1 MQTKSGMSDSILN
14 GFGNGSTASADRK
27 AENVISGASSEFH
40 NFIADIENLIKE
52 TTTLTGE
59 ELSRA
64 KEKLTTR
71 LAEAK
76 ESAQDVGGA
85 IAQRGRRAATV
96 TNEYVHE
103 QPWKVI
109 GASALI
115 GLLVGF
121 ALTRR

>member
-1 MQTKSGMSDSILN
+1 MQTKTAMSDKVL
-14 GFGNGSTASADRK
+14 
-27 AENVISGASSEFH
+27 SGASSEFH
-40 NFIADIENLIKE
+40 NFLADIEDLIKE

-59 ELSRA
+59 DLTRA
-64 KEKLTTR
+64 KEKLSNR

-76 ESAQDVGGA
+76 ESVQEVGSA
-85 IAQRGRRAATV
+85 LAQRGRHAASV
-96 TNEYVHE
+96 TNDYVHE

-109 GASALI
+109 GASAAI

>member
-1 MQTKSGMSDSILN
+1 MHSKSAISNTALSD
-14 GFGNGSTASADRK
+14 
-27 AENVISGASSEFH
+27 ASSDFQ
-40 NFIADIENLIKE
+40 NFVSDMEDLIKE
-52 TTTLTGE
+52 TSTSTGE

-64 KEKLTTR
+64 KDRLSKR

-76 ESAQDVGGA
+76 ESVKDVGA
-85 IAQRGRRAATV
+85 DIAQRSRNAATV

-109 GASALI
+109 GASAAI
-115 GLLVGF
+115 GLLIGF

>member
-1 MQTKSGMSDSILN
+1 MSHNKSHLSGASAYGD
-14 GFGNGSTASADRK
+14 GSTADTANKLATGVS
-27 AENVISGASSEFH
+27 EEFH

-59 ELSRA
+59 DLSRA

-76 ESAQDVGGA
+76 ESVQDVGGA

>member
-1 MQTKSGMSDSILN
+1 MQIKSAMSNN
-14 GFGNGSTASADRK
+14 GLSGL
-27 AENVISGASSEFH
+27 SGASNDFQHFLS
-40 NFIADIENLIKE
+40 DIEDLIKE
-52 TTTLTGE
+52 TTTSTGE
-59 ELSRA
+59 DLSRA
-64 KEKLTTR
+64 KDKLNKR

-76 ESAQDVGGA
+76 ESAQEVGA
-85 IAQRGRRAATV
+85 DIVQRGRQAATA

-109 GASALI
+109 GASAAI

>member
-1 MQTKSGMSDSILN
+1 MQIKSSMSN
-14 GFGNGSTASADRK
+14 
-27 AENVISGASSEFH
+27 NVLSDASSDFQ
-40 NFIADIENLIKE
+40 NFVSDIEDLIKE
-52 TTTLTGE
+52 TSTSTGE

-64 KEKLTTR
+64 KDKLSKR

-76 ESAQDVGGA
+76 ESVKDVGA
-85 IAQRGRRAATV
+85 DIAQRGRNAATV

-109 GASALI
+109 GASAAI